1 MKMNLPV
8 VDDLSEHFSD
18 SKKASIQKAL
28 ILVAEIERP
37 KFCRRPRGGDV
48 AAILMTLHVDA
59 ETVLAAIL
67 SDPVFNEA
75 RPDYDFAS
83 EYGETVAA
91 LIKDVLWLNRLQ
103 VYSTEMA
110 EQPNQAEILRRM
122 LFSMIRDVRSV
133 LVKLAFRIQRLR
145 DLAGEDYEVRRYI
158 ARETLDI
165 YAPIANR
172 LGVSQLKWELEDM
185 AFRYLQ
191 PQTYLKLVKSLAE
204 TRMQRETCIN
214 NFIGELQSTLGKE
227 KIDAEIAGRP
237 KHLYS
242 IWKKMQRKQLGI
254 DELYD
259 LLAVRVIVDRLMTC
273 YAVLGVVHE
282 RWQYIPKEF
291 DDYIANPKAN
301 GYQSL
306 HTVVLDEQG
315 HRIEVQIRTSEMHEF
330 NELGVA
336 AHWRYKEG
344 SHHSTAVDKNIASL
358 RKLLDDKDNDE
369 QLLEGFKTELF
380 YDRVYVLTP
389 NGKLIDLVKGATPI
403 DFAYAIHTEVG
414 HRCRG
419 AKVNGR
425 IVPLTYQL
433 RTGERVEILTAKE
446 GGPNRQW
453 IDLNLGYL
461 KSPRAIT
468 KVRSWIKQQSFDK
481 NLAAGRKMVDKLL
494 QQQGRTHD
502 DIKLLLEH
510 FKQSDEERLMAAVGD
525 GEFTQT
531 QLQNVFKKPIRKAKP
546 SKTGKPVKAEIL
558 VDGVRNVATTLA
570 HCCNPEYGDDIVGF
584 ITHHKGITI
593 HTRDCENI
601 QHLSEQKQ
609 TQLIDVS
616 WSVGPDQ

>member
-1 MKMNLPV
+1 MKKNNIEL
-8 VDDLSEHFSD
+8 DDLMEHFS
-18 SKKASIQKAL
+18 AANQLLIRQAL
-28 ILVAEIERP
+28 ALVKEVARP
-37 KFCRRPRGGDV
+37 KLCRRPRGADV
-48 AAILMTLHVDA
+48 ASILAGFHVDA
-59 ETVLAAIL
+59 ETIMAAVL

-75 RPDYDFAS
+75 RPDYDFAARF
-83 EYGETVAA
+83 GEIVAA
-91 LIKDVLWLNRLQ
+91 LVHDVNWLNRQ
-103 VYSTEMA
+103 KVYSTEMA

-122 LFSMIRDVRSV
+122 LFSVIKDVRAV
-133 LVKLAFRIQRLR
+133 LIKLAYRIQRLR
-145 DLAGEDYEVRRYI
+145 NIAGEDYEVRRYI

-204 TRMQRETCIN
+204 TRLQREECVN
-214 NFIGELQSTLGKE
+214 NFIAVLQETLQQE
-227 KIDAEIAGRP
+227 HISAEIAGRP

-242 IWKKMQRKQLGI
+242 IWKKMKRKQLAV

-259 LLAVRVIVDRLMTC
+259 LLAVRVIVDKLTTC
-273 YAVLGVVHE
+273 YTVLGIVHD

-315 HRIEVQIRTSEMHEF
+315 HRIEVQIRTRDMHEF
-330 NELGVA
+330 AELGVA

-344 SHHSTAVDKNIASL
+344 SHHSAAADKNIASL
-358 RKLLDDKDNDE
+358 RKLLDDREGDE

-389 NGKLIDLVKGATPI
+389 AGRLVDLVKGSTPV
-403 DFAYAIHTEVG
+403 DFAYAVHTEVG

-433 RTGERVEILTAKE
+433 QTGERVEILTAKE

-453 IDLNLGYL
+453 IEPHLGYL
-461 KSPRAIT
+461 KSPRAIS
-468 KVRSWIKQQSFDK
+468 KVKGWIKQQSYDK
-481 NLAAGRKMVDKLL
+481 HLAAGRKIVEKLM
-494 QQQGRTHD
+494 QTTGHGQEAIGE
-502 DIKLLLEH
+502 LLDH
-510 FKQSDEERLMAAVGD
+510 FKVSEEERLLVMVGR
-525 GEFTQT
+525 GEITGT
-531 QLQNVFKKPIRKAKP
+531 QLQNVFKKPEPVRAVSRGKGGK
-546 SKTGKPVKAEIL
+546 KTKKEIL
-558 VDGVRNVATTLA
+558 VEGISNVETTLA
-570 HCCNPEYGDDIVGF
+570 HCCNPEVGDDIIGF

-593 HTRDCENI
+593 HTRECENI
-601 QHLSEQKQ
+601 LHLSEQQQ
-609 TQLIDVS
+609 TQLVEVS
-616 WSVGPDQ
+616 WGEES